1 MDTEH
6 TQGSLTKEAIR
17 LAWPAVCESFFIA
30 LAGMVDTF
38 MVSTLGANAVAAV
51 GLTTQPKFLGLALF
65 IAANVAISAL
75 VARRFGE
82 KRQQAANE
90 ILVMT
95 ICFCIVAA
103 VIISALTV
111 GFADQIIEFCGSSED
126 THAMAAR
133 YYRIIMGGMIFN
145 VLSMGINAAQRG
157 AGNTMI
163 ALRTNLIS
171 NLVNICGILHFWIY
185 SGTGNDRYLDGHS
198 GGSGI
203 QISVCV
209 DSVPT
214 GQMGDN

>member
-1 MDTEH
+1 MSTEQ

-17 LAWPAVCESFFIA
+17 LAW
-30 LAGMVDTF
+30 
-38 MVSTLGANAVAAV
+38 
-51 GLTTQPKFLGLALF
+51 
-65 IAANVAISAL
+65 
-75 VARRFGE
+75 
-82 KRQQAANE
+82 QAANE

-171 NLVNICGILHFWIY
+171 NLVNICGILHFRIY
-185 SGTGNDRYLDGHS
+185 SGTGNDRYLDGYS
-198 GGSGI
+198 GRSGI
-203 QISVCV
+203 QIPVRV

-214 GQMGDN
+214 GKMGDN

>member
-1 MDTEH
+1 MGTEH

-75 VARRFGE
+75 VARRLGE

-171 NLVNICGILHFWIY
+171 NLVNICGILHFRIY
-185 SGTGNDRYLDGHS
+185 SGTGNDRYLDGYF
-198 GGSGI
+198 GRSGI
-203 QISVCV
+203 QIPVRV

-214 GQMGDN
+214 GKMGDN

>member
-1 MDTEH
+1 MSTEQ

-126 THAMAAR
+126 THATTVPNTVAMAAPV
-133 YYRIIMGGMIFN
+133 IP
-145 VLSMGINAAQRG
+145 S
-157 AGNTMI
+157 AGNPKWP
-163 ALRTNLIS
+163 LIS
-171 NLVNICGILHFWIY
+171 
-185 SGTGNDRYLDGHS
+185 R
-198 GGSGI
+198 
-203 QISVCV
+203 
-209 DSVPT
+209 
-214 GQMGDN
+214 